1 MKSKDAIFFDKNVE
15 TSVAIVP
22 RVLRLLL
29 PARIKMKIRVPVIGK
44 RIKIQ
49 NNLQSLDYQD
59 SRFYDVWMMAITL
72 SLLAGRRA
80 AQHAGEVEGWEEA
93 SLCF

>member
-29 PARIKMKIRVPVIGK
+29 PARIKMLIRVQVIYLEEG
-44 RIKIQ
+44 Q
-49 NNLQSLDYQD
+49 NSKWTTGTLA
-59 SRFYDVWMMAITL
+59 FMMY
-72 SLLAGRRA
+72 
-80 AQHAGEVEGWEEA
+80 E
-93 SLCF
+93 